1 MPSSEIVVCENL
13 YRSFYSKE
21 FGTKDVLRNINFRM
35 SSEDFVVIIG
45 PSGCGKSTLLN
56 IIAGFDSPTAGRVMV
71 RGRVVEEPGPEK
83 AMVFQDYALL
93 PWLNAR
99 ENVEIGL
106 RIQKVPR
113 ADRKARALRVLDLV
127 GLSASAELP
136 VYKMSG
142 GMQQRVSIARA
153 LALEPVV
160 LLMDEPFGAVDAFQR
175 AIMQRELTRIWKATN
190 ASIIFVTHSLDEAI
204 FLGNRVLAMAPGGIG
219 ITGELSIDLP
229 RPRDPMSMDFA
240 ALKRKLFGMLT
251 AHLDEPANTFL
262 E

>member
-1 MPSSEIVVCENL
+1 
-13 YRSFYSKE
+13 
-21 FGTKDVLRNINFRM
+21 
-35 SSEDFVVIIG
+35 
-45 PSGCGKSTLLN
+45 
-56 IIAGFDSPTAGRVMV
+56 
-71 RGRVVEEPGPEK
+71 
-83 AMVFQDYALL
+83 
-93 PWLNAR
+93 
-99 ENVEIGL
+99 
-106 RIQKVPR
+106 
-113 ADRKARALRVLDLV
+113 
-127 GLSASAELP
+127 
-136 VYKMSG
+136 MSG

>member
-1 MPSSEIVVCENL
+1 MASSEIVVCENL
-13 YRSFYSKE
+13 CRSFYSKE
-21 FGTKDVLRNINFRM
+21 FGTKDVLKNINFRM

-56 IIAGFDSPTAGRVMV
+56 IIAGFVAPTLGQVIVHGSR
-71 RGRVVEEPGPEK
+71 VEEPGPER

-106 RIQKVPR
+106 RIQKIPR
-113 ADRKARALRVLDLV
+113 AERRARALRVLDLV

-190 ASIIFVTHSLDEAI
+190 ASIIFVTHSLEEAI
-204 FLGNRVLAMAPGGIG
+204 FLGNRVLAMTPGGIG
-219 ITGELSIDLP
+219 IAGELAIDLP
-229 RPRDPMSMDFA
+229 RPRDPMSIEFA
-240 ALKRKLFGMLT
+240 ALKRKLFSMLT
-251 AHLDEPANTFL
+251 AHLEGPPSTFV

>member
-1 MPSSEIVVCENL
+1 MASSEIVVCENL
-13 YRSFYSKE
+13 CRSFYSKE
-21 FGTKDVLRNINFRM
+21 FGTKDVLKNINFRM

-56 IIAGFDSPTAGRVMV
+56 IIAGFVAPTLGHVMV
-71 RGRVVEEPGPEK
+71 HGSRVEEPGPER

-113 ADRKARALRVLDLV
+113 AERRTRALRVLDLV

-190 ASIIFVTHSLDEAI
+190 ASIIFVTHSLEEAI
-204 FLGNRVLAMAPGGIG
+204 FLGNRVLAMTPGGVG
-219 ITGELSIDLP
+219 IAGELTIDLP
-229 RPRDPMSMDFA
+229 RPRDPMSMEFA
-240 ALKRKLFGMLT
+240 ALKRKLFSMLT
-251 AHLDEPANTFL
+251 AHLDGPPSTFV

>member
-21 FGTKDVLRNINFRM
+21 FGTKDVLKNINFRM

-56 IIAGFDSPTAGRVMV
+56 IIAGFVAPTLGQVMV
-71 RGRVVEEPGPEK
+71 RGSRVEEPGPER

-113 ADRKARALRVLDLV
+113 AERRARALRVLDLV

-175 AIMQRELTRIWKATN
+175 ATMQRELTRIWKATK
-190 ASIIFVTHSLDEAI
+190 ASIIFVTHSLEEAI
-204 FLGNRVLAMAPGGIG
+204 FLGNRVLAMTPGGIG
-219 ITGELSIDLP
+219 ITGELTIDLP
-229 RPRDPMSMDFA
+229 RPRDPMSMEFA
-240 ALKRKLFGMLT
+240 ALKRKLFSMLT
-251 AHLDEPANTFL
+251 AHLEGPPSTFV